1 MLKSRGKTAVFWY
14 EPMGKYPDGVIV
26 TTWRGGH
33 TPKTVANTTGDKV
46 DVICAPNGK
55 CYFDYP
61 QLPGDCPPASR
72 TRLDA
77 RQHAGKR
84 VLPGT
89 RARPL
94 RQGNGTCA
102 RRRLLPVGG
111 TSPNIERV
119 FYQAYP
125 RALALVETAWSS
137 KEMKT

>member
-61 QLPGDCPPASR
+61 QLPGDWPSGQPDTGWMPSTSWKTCTPWNRATAS
-72 TRLDA
+72 
-77 RQHAGKR
+77 
-84 VLPGT
+84 LPKKWN
-89 RARPL
+89 A
-94 RQGNGTCA
+94 CA
-102 RRRLLPVGG
+102 
-111 TSPNIERV
+111 
-119 FYQAYP
+119 A
-125 RALALVETAWSS
+125 
-137 KEMKT
+137 